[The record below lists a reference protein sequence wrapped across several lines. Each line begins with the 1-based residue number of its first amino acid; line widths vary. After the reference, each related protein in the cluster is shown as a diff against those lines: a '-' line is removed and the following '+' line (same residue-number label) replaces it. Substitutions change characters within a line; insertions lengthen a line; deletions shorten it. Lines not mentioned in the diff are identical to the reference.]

1 MPNRLANE
9 TSPYL
14 LQHAHNPVD
23 WYPWGPEA
31 LERAKLE
38 DKPILV
44 SIGYSAC
51 HWCHVMERESFEHE
65 DVAAIMNE
73 HFINIK
79 IDREERPDIDQIY
92 MDAVQVLTGQGGW
105 PLNMFLTPGAKP
117 FYGGT
122 YFPPR
127 PVHGRPSWP
136 QALHWVQQ
144 TFATQRDKVEEQAQ
158 KITEHIVGMDQALI
172 KALEKTPTKDWVNI
186 ANKVM
191 GQLKPRFDKRF
202 GGFGSAPKFP
212 NPFNMKFLLRHHYV
226 TGNVEALEH
235 TLLTLTKMCQGGIY
249 DQLGGGFSR
258 YSVDEYWLAPHFE
271 KMLYDNALLVS
282 LLAEAFQITNDA
294 FFKDKA
300 QETLEFI
307 ERELTHPQGGFYAA
321 LDADSEGVEGKFY
334 TWQAEEIKELL
345 GNDATWFIH
354 YFDVSDEGNWEH
366 INILNTSLN
375 EAMFAQE
382 MGWTLQVFK
391 DKLQQAKQRLMEA
404 RDKRIRPG
412 LDDKIILG
420 WNALMI
426 SAYAAAAQAFGNH
439 TYAERATRSLD
450 FVLQNLYPNG
460 ELMHTWKDGQAK
472 FPAFLDD
479 YACLIE
485 ALLDTYQTIFKER
498 YLLLAIELTEQVQV
512 RFMDANGP
520 MYYYTQANQKDVIV
534 RKREVFD
541 SVTPAGNSVMARNL
555 FRLAVLTGNEAL
567 HLRAEA
573 MMDNMSAAIAAYGG
587 SCTNWASVLLE
598 YSKPVQEVAIVGPR
612 HTEFAKA
619 IAQRFNPQR
628 MMMAA
633 PAESEQ
639 WPLLQNRTSTSN
651 ETLIYLCQN
660 YTCQRPVNSV
670 AAFWAMLE

>member
-1 MPNRLANE
+1 MPNRLAQE

-14 LQHAHNPVD
+14 LQHANNPVD

-31 LERAKLE
+31 LERAKRE

-51 HWCHVMERESFEHE
+51 HWCHVMERESFEHK

-105 PLNMFLTPGAKP
+105 PLNMFLTPDAKP

-158 KITEHIVGMDQALI
+158 KITEHIVGMDSAII
-172 KALEKTPTKDWVNI
+172 KGPETAPTNDWVSI
-186 ANKVM
+186 AKKVM
-191 GQLKPRFDKRF
+191 GQLKPRFDLRY

-212 NPFNMKFLLRHHYV
+212 NPFNIKFLLRHHHV
-226 TGNVEALEH
+226 AGDADALQH
-235 TLLTLTKMCQGGIY
+235 ALFTLTQMCQGGIY

-282 LLAEAFQITNDA
+282 LLAEAYQITGNA
-294 FFKDKA
+294 FFKEKA
-300 QETLEFI
+300 DETLAFI
-307 ERELTHPQGGFYAA
+307 ERELTHLQGGFYAA

-334 TWQAEEIKELL
+334 TWHLGEVKEAL
-345 GNDATWFIH
+345 GEDATWFAQ
-354 YFDVSDEGNWEH
+354 YYNLTEVGNWEH
-366 INILNTSLN
+366 VNILNNTLDV
-375 EAMFAQE
+375 AAFAAE
-382 MGWTLQVFK
+382 MGWGVAEFK
-391 DKLQQAKQRLMEA
+391 DKLNDAKQRLMA
-404 RDKRIRPG
+404 MRDQRIRPG
-412 LDDKIILG
+412 LDDKVILG

-426 SAYAAAAQAFGNH
+426 SAYAKAAQAFANP
-439 TYAERATRSLD
+439 TYAERAQRSLD
-450 FVLQNLYPNG
+450 FVLANLYQDG
-460 ELMHTWKDGQAK
+460 ELYHTWKNEAK
-472 FPAFLDD
+472 YPAFQDD

-485 ALLDTYQTIFKER
+485 ALLDVYETVFEEQ
-498 YLLLAIELTEQVQV
+498 YLQIAVELAEQVQQ
-512 RFMDANGP
+512 RFADAHGP
-520 MYYYTQANQKDVIV
+520 LYYYTQATQKDVIV

-541 SVTPAGNSVMARNL
+541 SVTPSGNSMMARNL
-555 FRLAVLTGNEAL
+555 FRLGLFTGQEA
-567 HLRAEA
+567 HTQRAEA
-573 MMDNMSAAIAAYGG
+573 MIKHMSAATSAYGG
-587 SCTNWASVLLE
+587 SCTNWASIMLE
-598 YSKPVQEVAIVGPR
+598 YSAPVQEVAVVGP
-612 HTEFAKA
+612 EYKDFSQG

-628 MMMAA
+628 IMMAA
-633 PAESEQ
+633 ATDSPQ
-639 WPLLQNRTSTSN
+639 WPLLQNRASAGQ
-651 ETLIYLCQN
+651 TLIYVCEN
-660 YTCQRPVNSV
+660 YACQRPVDSV
-670 AAFWAMLE
+670 EGYLGMG

>member
-1 MPNRLANE
+1 MSNRLAQE

-31 LERAKLE
+31 LERAKRE

-51 HWCHVMERESFEHE
+51 HWCHVMERESFEHD

-105 PLNMFLTPGAKP
+105 PLNMFLTPDAKP

-158 KITEHIVGMDQALI
+158 KITEHIIGMDSAII
-172 KALEKTPTKDWVNI
+172 KGPETAPTKDWVSI
-186 ANKVM
+186 ADKVM
-191 GQLKPRFDKRF
+191 AQLRPRFDSRY

-212 NPFNMKFLLRHHYV
+212 NPFNLKFLLRYQYV
-226 TGNVEALEH
+226 TGNDDALQH
-235 TLLTLTKMCQGGIY
+235 SLLTLEKMCRGGIY

-282 LLAEAFQITNDA
+282 LLAEAFQITGNA
-294 FFKDKA
+294 FFKTKA
-300 QETLEFI
+300 EETLAFV
-307 ERELTHPQGGFYAA
+307 ERELTHAQGGFFAA

-334 TWQAEEIKELL
+334 TWHLGEIKEIL
-345 GNDATWFIH
+345 GEADAQWFA
-354 YFDVSDEGNWEH
+354 YYYDASEAGNWEH
-366 INILNTSLN
+366 INILNTALD
-375 EAMFAQE
+375 EAQFAQE
-382 MGWTLQVFK
+382 MGWTLPEFNQ
-391 DKLQQAKQRLMEA
+391 KLADAKQRLMAA
-404 RDKRIRPG
+404 RDTRIRPG
-412 LDDKIILG
+412 LDDKIILS

-426 SAYAAAAQAFGNH
+426 SAFAIAAQALGNDV
-439 TYAERATRSLD
+439 YAAPAQRSLE
-450 FVLQNLYPNG
+450 FVLGNLHVNG
-460 ELMHTWKDGQAK
+460 ELYHTWKNEAK
-472 FPAFLDD
+472 YPAFLDD
-479 YACLIE
+479 YGCLIE
-485 ALLDTYQTIFKER
+485 ALLDVYQTVFEER
-498 YLLLAIELTEQVQV
+498 YLQLAMKLTEQVHQ
-512 RFMDANGP
+512 RFADTNGP
-520 MYYYTQANQKDVIV
+520 LYYYTQASQKDIIV

-541 SVTPAGNSVMARNL
+541 SVTPSGNSVMARNL
-555 FRLAVLTGNEAL
+555 FRLAIYTGNET
-567 HLRAEA
+567 LRERADA
-573 MMDNMSAAIAAYGG
+573 MIANMSAAVAAYGG
-587 SCTNWASVLLE
+587 SCTNWASVMLE
-598 YSKPVQEVAIVGPR
+598 YSKPVQEVAIVGPQYK
-612 HTEFAKA
+612 EFAQA
-619 IAQRFNPQR
+619 IAQRYNPQR
-628 MMMAA
+628 IVMGA
-633 PAESEQ
+633 PTESAQ
-639 WPLLQNRTSTSN
+639 WPLLQSREEAG

-660 YTCQRPVNSV
+660 YTCQRPVGNV
-670 AAFWAMLE
+670 EEFWKISG